1 MRLPD
6 IQIRGGTLIDGTGAA
21 PFSGCVDITDGKI
34 SAVGGPELPAREII
48 DASGLTVTPGFID
61 AHTHADLAALRP
73 EETDCFLYQGVTS
86 CVCGNCGF
94 SAFPLRG
101 EGREAHLRYAQGVMG
116 PYRAEDGWDSF
127 AGLRFSS
134 VRRIYSAYSGAE
146 HICQLFSSRT
156 SRMPRRS

>member
-116 PYRAEDGWDSF
+116 PYRRRTAGTALRAIRRPPRGSF
-127 AGLRFSS
+127 
-134 VRRIYSAYSGAE
+134 
-146 HICQLFSSRT
+146 H
-156 SRMPRRS
+156 